1 MNNNKV
7 LYNVDQR
14 SDTSEEEKACARNN
28 IGAEKAGKRGMCWA
42 TWHKT
47 WGVTPSQDNP
57 LTSYVSLVEAGATLD
72 SSDTTDNSVYIVLGH
87 GGSTSYHPILAFD
100 TGRKIKWTYILEAK
114 WINSS
119 SLWGVSKATRLIIT
133 DDTSESNYARGAY
146 PLEWSCQVVGHKGY
160 DGRGSTNRYACPDKY
175 KFISE
180 GSVLSNTTIQWNLTV
195 IWEDVTD
202 A

>member
-1 MNNNKV
+1 MSINKV
-7 LYNVDQR
+7 LYNIDQR
-14 SDTSEEEKACARNN
+14 ADTTDAEKKAARDN
-28 IGAEKAGKRGMCWA
+28 IGAEKSGKRGMCWA

-47 WGVTPSQDNP
+47 WPSTPSQDNP
-57 LTSYVSLVEAGATLD
+57 LTSYVNLVESTTTLD
-72 SSDTTDNSVYIVLGH
+72 SSDTTDNSVYIFLGN
-87 GGSTSYHPILAFD
+87 GGAANWHPFIYIGAN
-100 TGRKIKWTYILEAK
+100 RKIKWTYILEAK
-114 WINSS
+114 WINNS

-133 DDTSESNYARGAY
+133 DDTSVEDYSRGAY
-146 PLEWSCQVVGHKGY
+146 PLEWACQVVGHKLY
-160 DGRGSTNRYACPDKY
+160 DGTASTNRIACPDKY

>member
-14 SDTSEEEKACARNN
+14 NDTSEEEKACARNN

-57 LTSYVSLVEAGATLD
+57 LTSYVSLVEPGDTLD
-72 SSDTTDNSVYIVLGH
+72 SSDTTDNSVYIFLGN
-87 GGSTSYHPILAFD
+87 GGSASYHPFLSFN
-100 TGRKIKWTYILEAK
+100 TRRKIKWTYILEAK
-114 WINSS
+114 WINNS
-119 SLWGVSKATRLIIT
+119 SLWGRTKATRLLIT
-133 DDTSESNYARGAY
+133 DDTSVSDYSRGAY
-146 PLEWSCQVVGHKGY
+146 PLEWACQVVGHKFY
-160 DGRGSTNRYACPDKY
+160 DATPDTNRVACPDKY

>member
-14 SDTSEEEKACARNN
+14 SDTSEEEKARARDN

-72 SSDTTDNSVYIVLGH
+72 SSDTTDNSVYIVLGQ
-87 GGSTSYHPILAFD
+87 GGSSSYHPILAFD

-119 SLWGVSKATRLIIT
+119 SLWGVSNATRLIIT

-160 DGRGSTNRYACPDKY
+160 DGTPDTNRYACPDKY

>member
-1 MNNNKV
+1 MSINKV
-7 LYNVDQR
+7 LYNVDQ
-14 SDTSEEEKACARNN
+14 STDTSAEEKKTARDN

-47 WGVTPSQDNP
+47 WPSTPAQDNP
-57 LTSYVSLVEAGATLD
+57 LTSYVNLVESGTTLD
-72 SSDTTDNSVYIVLGH
+72 SSDTTDNSVYIFLGKS
-87 GGSTSYHPILAFD
+87 GAVDYHPFLYIRQE
-100 TGRKIKWTYILEAK
+100 RKIKWTYILEAK
-114 WINSS
+114 WINNS
-119 SLWGVSKATRLIIT
+119 SLWGTTKATRLLIT
-133 DDTSESNYARGAY
+133 DDTSVSDYARGAY
-146 PLEWSCQVVGHKGY
+146 QLEWACQVVGHKRY
-160 DGRGSTNRYACPDKY
+160 DGTPGTNRIACPDKY

>member
-7 LYNVDQR
+7 CYNVDQR
-14 SDTSEEEKACARNN
+14 ADTSAEEKKIARDN

-47 WGVTPSQDNP
+47 WPSTPSQDNP
-57 LTSYVSLVEAGATLD
+57 LDTYVSLVEAGATLD
-72 SSDTTDNSVYIVLGH
+72 SSDTTDNSIYIFLGN
-87 GGSTSYHPILAFD
+87 GGDTTYHPILYIAA
-100 TGRKIKWTYILEAK
+100 GRKIKWTYILEAK
-114 WINSS
+114 WINNS

-146 PLEWSCQVVGHKGY
+146 PLEWACQVVGHKNY
-160 DGRGSTNRYACPDKY
+160 DGTAHTNRFACPDKY
-175 KFISE
+175 KFISD
-180 GSVLSNTTIQWNLTV
+180 GSVLNNTTIQWNLTV